1 MFSQDMATRL
11 DYTMV
16 LSIMSYNN
24 RVTCTPDMTVV
35 PMLSMNNAAIDFW
48 ALNSR
53 FGNILVYR
61 YDMVFVICAYQDCKQ
76 SKKGNRAYTFT
87 LSKTV

>member
-24 RVTCTPDMTVV
+24 RVTCTLDMTVV
-35 PMLSMNNAAIDFW
+35 PLLSKNNAAIDFW

-53 FGNILVYR
+53 CGNILVY
-61 YDMVFVICAYQDCKQ
+61 MVFVICAYQDCKQ